1 MTTKLTV
8 LVAGSTG
15 MLGFKIVSALLEK
28 GDVNVRAMVRFCKAE
43 ATPTLDDSNA
53 ENRQKIDA
61 MKAKGAIIVEGDVMQ
76 PETLL
81 PACAGVDVVVS
92 AIGNSEVT
100 VPGQKNLIDA
110 AKQQSVKRFIPS
122 DYSVD
127 YRKLDYGDNDNLD
140 KRKEVLEYLQLKG
153 LEYTLVL
160 NGAFMDMIAYI
171 PLFDLEHQIFQ
182 YWGDGETPLDFT
194 TTDDT
199 AKYVAE
205 AVSDPGF
212 ANMALEVA
220 GDTLTSKQLKA
231 TYEGATGS
239 KLTEKSL
246 GSIAE
251 MQAWITAKKASASS
265 LNDYVFH
272 QYMYAMLSGKG
283 KLDRIGNDRYP
294 HIKPTTVEQFL
305 SKGDA

>member
-8 LVAGSTG
+8 LVVGSTG
-15 MLGFKIVSALLEK
+15 MFGSKIVSALLDK
-28 GDVNVRAMVRFCKAE
+28 GDVNVQAMVRSIN
-43 ATPTLDDSNA
+43 DSNE
-53 ENRQKIDA
+53 ENRKKIDA
-61 MKAKGAIIVEGDVMQ
+61 MKVKGATIVEGNMMQ

-92 AIGNSEVT
+92 AIGNNEVT

-110 AKQQSVKRFIPS
+110 AKQQGVKRFVPS

-140 KRKEVLEYLQLKG
+140 MRKEVFEYLQQSG

-160 NGAFMDMIAYI
+160 NGAFMDIITHM
-171 PLFDLEHQIFQ
+171 PLFDPEHQTFQ
-182 YWGDGETPLDFT
+182 YWGDGQMPLDLT

-205 AVSDPGF
+205 AVSDPGL
-212 ANMALEVA
+212 ANTALEIA
-220 GDTLTSKQLKA
+220 GDTLTPKQLKA
-231 TYEGATGS
+231 TYEEATGTQ
-239 KLTEKSL
+239 LTEKSL

-251 MQAWITAKKASASS
+251 MQAWITTKKASAKS
-265 LNDYVFH
+265 LNEYVFH

-283 KLDRIGNDRYP
+283 KLDQIGNARYP
-294 HIKPTTVEQFL
+294 NIKPTTVKQFL
-305 SKGDA
+305 NKGGS

>member
-8 LVAGSTG
+8 LVAGATG
-15 MLGFKIVSALLEK
+15 MLGAKIVSALLDK
-28 GDVNVRAMVRFCKAE
+28 GNIDVRAMVRS
-43 ATPTLDDSNA
+43 LDDSKE

-61 MKAKGAIIVEGDVMQ
+61 MQAKGATLIEGDLMQ

-81 PACAGVDVVVS
+81 LACAGVDVVVS
-92 AIGNSEVT
+92 AIGNNEVT
-100 VPGQKNLIDA
+100 VSGQKNLIDA
-110 AKQQSVKRFIPS
+110 AKQQGVKRLIPS

-140 KRKEVLEYLQLKG
+140 KRKEVFEYLQQSG

-160 NGAFMDMIAYI
+160 NGAFMEFITYM

-182 YWGDGETPLDFT
+182 YWGDGETPLDLT

-205 AVSDPGF
+205 AVSDPDL

-251 MQAWITAKKASASS
+251 MQAWITAKKASAKT
-265 LNDYVFH
+265 LNEYVFH
-272 QYMYAMLSGKG
+272 QYMYAMVSGKG
-283 KLDRIGNDRYP
+283 KLDTISNDRYP
-294 HIKPTTVEQFL
+294 HIKPITVKQFL
-305 SKGDA
+305 SKGNS